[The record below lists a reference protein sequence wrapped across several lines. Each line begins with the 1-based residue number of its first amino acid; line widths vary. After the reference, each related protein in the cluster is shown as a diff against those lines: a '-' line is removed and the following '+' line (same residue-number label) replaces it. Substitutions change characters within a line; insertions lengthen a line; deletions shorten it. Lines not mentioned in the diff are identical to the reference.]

1 MTLEIL
7 FITWKREIIKG
18 KNIIGNFVI
27 HLNRTKM
34 TIINTDN
41 DLAKAFQIEDD
52 CIVIPNDHV
61 ALPMLIAGRVHMGFI
76 PEVVLN
82 KLKNGG
88 HCSIAVGDGVM
99 LSVDSNLATDT
110 IQLLNDLDK
119 QGIELD
125 VEDSIRRKINL
136 YYRH

>member
-1 MTLEIL
+1 
-7 FITWKREIIKG
+7 
-18 KNIIGNFVI
+18 
-27 HLNRTKM
+27 
-34 TIINTDN
+34 
-41 DLAKAFQIEDD
+41 
-52 CIVIPNDHV
+52 
-61 ALPMLIAGRVHMGFI
+61 
-76 PEVVLN
+76 
-82 KLKNGG
+82 
-88 HCSIAVGDGVM
+88 M

>member
-1 MTLEIL
+1 M
-7 FITWKREIIKG
+7 
-18 KNIIGNFVI
+18 
-27 HLNRTKM
+27 
-34 TIINTDN
+34 
-41 DLAKAFQIEDD
+41 
-52 CIVIPNDHV
+52 
-61 ALPMLIAGRVHMGFI
+61 
-76 PEVVLN
+76 
-82 KLKNGG
+82 
-88 HCSIAVGDGVM
+88 AVGDGVM

>member
-1 MTLEIL
+1 
-7 FITWKREIIKG
+7 
-18 KNIIGNFVI
+18 
-27 HLNRTKM
+27 
-34 TIINTDN
+34 
-41 DLAKAFQIEDD
+41 
-52 CIVIPNDHV
+52 
-61 ALPMLIAGRVHMGFI
+61 
-76 PEVVLN
+76 VVLN

-88 HCSIAVGDGVM
+88 HCSMAVGDGVM

>member
-1 MTLEIL
+1 M
-7 FITWKREIIKG
+7 KG
-18 KNIIGNFVI
+18 KIYVLTLQIQKWKTN
-27 HLNRTKM
+27 M

-61 ALPMLIAGRVHMGFI
+61 AFPMLIAGRVHMGFI

-88 HCSIAVGDGVM
+88 HCSMAVGDGVM

>member
-1 MTLEIL
+1 
-7 FITWKREIIKG
+7 
-18 KNIIGNFVI
+18 
-27 HLNRTKM
+27 M

-61 ALPMLIAGRVHMGFI
+61 AFPMLIAGRVHMGFI

-88 HCSIAVGDGVM
+88 HCSMAVGDGVM
-99 LSVDSNLATDT
+99 LSVDSNLAADT

>member
-1 MTLEIL
+1 M
-7 FITWKREIIKG
+7 KG
-18 KNIIGNFVI
+18 KIYVLTLQIQKWKTN
-27 HLNRTKM
+27 M

-61 ALPMLIAGRVHMGFI
+61 AFPMLIAGRVHMGFI

-82 KLKNGG
+82 KLKKGG